1 MTASPDAFPQ
11 GEVVLHVCA
20 TCRPDGGPDATEDR
34 PGSILAR
41 ALSDALAAR
50 AAAGA
55 PLPVRVEAVKCL
67 SVCKRPCTV
76 AVTAPDRWTYVW
88 GDLDPATHV
97 DEILDGIARYAASA
111 DGVVPWRERPQI
123 FKTGVVARIPP
134 SPLPRRDAAE

>member
-1 MTASPDAFPQ
+1 MTSFPD
-11 GEVVLHVCA
+11 EIVLHVCA

-34 PGSILAR
+34 PGSILLR

-76 AVTAPDRWTYVW
+76 AATAPGRWTYVW
-88 GDLDPATHV
+88 GDLDPAAHV
-97 DEILDGIARYAASA
+97 DDILEGIARYAATS

-123 FKTGVVARIPP
+123 FKSGVVARVPPYAPP
-134 SPLPRRDAAE
+134 SPRLDAAE